1 MYDAAVSGETNHEGA
16 TILNYI
22 DNSIQLQSEIM
33 VTLQSLENIITCPAI
48 HFGGNAMLEIRIT
61 RHLLSVIIC
70 G

>member
-48 HFGGNAMLEIRIT
+48 HFGGNAMLEIRS
-61 RHLLSVIIC
+61 RL
-70 G
+70 